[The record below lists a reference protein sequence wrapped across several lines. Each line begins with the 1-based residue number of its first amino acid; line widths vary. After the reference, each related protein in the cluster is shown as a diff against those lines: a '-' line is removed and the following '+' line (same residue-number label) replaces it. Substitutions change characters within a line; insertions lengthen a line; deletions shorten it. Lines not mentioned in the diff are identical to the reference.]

1 MRKNVL
7 VSILAMTS
15 ASTLTAWADANVD
28 QINTS
33 DVSHWQGAETGV
45 SLENGIIVSQNG
57 AAISQNIGKLVKG
70 KYKITTTSAENVNIL
85 INGKALDNGMFE
97 VTSESEDGEEIVI
110 TLEAVESGKEYK
122 VGGLKLML
130 DFDFASLRTELSN
143 RLTAIINK
151 IDNRYENYQDLYN
164 EAMRLSA
171 IVNSLK
177 DEEGTDDKN
186 AYEVYKEYALYK
198 GDASNLHV
206 QIDELET
213 KVNSTADNTAAYNNA
228 MAAHSAQKTAF
239 DNVAKKLEGIAD
251 ETCKTYVA
259 TITAT
264 AKEAVTKALE
274 TFYNNAEAAKED
286 KTAAEVCSEEA
297 INKFTTDVSKLIKD
311 YSDAIDNAKA
321 NHEAYVRINTCITD
335 LRNTYNESLTQI
347 YNEVKDDPDVY
358 ADMREAAQTELN
370 QINAK
375 ITKIEEQ
382 NGTPENH
389 EGSLE
394 LENSLGNNWDV
405 TLHNEITEVTG
416 KYLEKTY
423 ELKEIYA
430 NAKAKL
436 STVETEYE
444 NLGKIQAIKEH
455 HLGTYNAI
463 GTAIETLRTK
473 IEDNNTKH
481 VVADYT
487 QDFNGINDKIEELNT
502 NAAGDIANYDAYQAV
517 TTKVGEK
524 ETSLAE
530 ATKTVNALNDETY
543 SNESKY
549 AATEQ
554 TVTDAIGVISGD
566 ALNAFNEGTCKETDF
581 DAAFAE
587 VDKMIADYIAN
598 AETAKENYL
607 NVQAALASYNA
618 TLSELREVVTNPAV
632 TVGTSGKTYGSYID
646 EFQTVISAIEGFMTT
661 ASTST
666 DDAYNK
672 ALTDAIDKADDA
684 ETKNLADVVA
694 GLKDSYAQDKENYDN
709 NMASQAVDKL
719 VAYIETLI
727 TDATN
732 TLSKISAE
740 GKESANI
747 ENQKDE
753 IRTRIDE
760 QSTAKDQAAAME
772 DKTAAMAELQ
782 KIQEEIGK
790 INTSI
795 STLKEAAE
803 AAQEHFE
810 ANETKYNEA
819 IKTINGLKTA
829 DIKTKD
835 PLRQTEFNDK
845 KTAIET
851 EIATLRTELDA
862 ANAEES
868 VADKWASTEDAKG
881 FGDKLAA
888 LKTKV
893 SEATDAAKASDAN
906 YNAYTAIKAKYDGF
920 DFDDIIAKAKDN
932 INTLYKENVTPY
944 TEARE
949 HYTGDG
955 GVISILEAEKNETL
969 AAFDKSY
976 KVEHDCV
983 DKQNEYNSRF
993 KSIADEINGMPAQ
1006 AEINH
1011 TNFGNLS
1018 ETYVNTEEHRTSVFE
1033 RIASEDQTS
1042 AAQKYLNELTEIGR
1056 ELETYKSEID
1066 HNFIVGTYSAGSNY
1080 NIANDSI
1087 VRIDKRIENID
1098 LTQKGTIGDIII
1110 IDNNKRHEDFK
1121 AALKNARDKYSW
1133 AIKQINA
1140 FANLTDPD
1148 LIDASKKPISDASI
1162 ALSGKLQ
1169 ELRNLEKEEQ
1179 KDYNECNAKK
1189 ELFDINEEHKQEAKR
1204 IEDEISKAITD
1215 IVDKE
1220 YNGNSLGNLADT
1232 KFHNVYDN
1240 VSREYNRVYNV
1251 ALAGYAE
1258 ESKQNSESLKEAKRI
1273 IDAAATASQ
1282 KDLLVLELDTQIKEL
1297 NRVSDLLTKG
1307 KEEASAT
1314 EWNSLYTA
1322 AMDAADAH
1330 LADLNKFGYVN
1341 DADGKTK
1348 QRYIDRYN
1356 AVVAEMN
1363 RLNTEAEAAEEK
1375 NSLFAAMTATVN
1387 GLKDAISVQT
1397 ANALAIYNEAKN
1409 ASAENDVNIAAY
1421 NYIKTLLAGVQDE
1434 IDAFNAFIADYTI
1447 TDEVSADAIQNGL
1460 TYEETLL
1467 EEYDLIF
1474 GWCEVNK
1481 PAYEDYAQT
1490 AKSDIGQKYVQANN
1504 TEQQNLLNEIATLKA
1519 DQNKAADAVK
1529 NEPDEV
1535 KDKVDAYL
1543 TKINDLNNEIS
1554 DYDWR
1559 EVFDNA
1565 EPDWSNEEAKKK
1577 IKDTFLGFAG
1587 RMAQI
1592 RSELSKYYGEG
1603 ENVESKVLGELND
1616 ALNNARTLH
1625 QTETVD
1631 LTTCHQDVQ
1640 NLYGDKLA
1648 ALGAEIEAM
1657 QAEITKYEPQI
1668 LFYENKLSYGINQIT
1683 ESLKSL
1689 SSQIDNAQKP
1699 YTINAAAKARLN
1711 GELDDL
1717 SSKLAGYM
1725 EEINA
1730 FTYADKAGAQA
1741 QADNINSLIGDAKD
1755 TINEIPDN
1763 DDITLNENTTLK
1775 GLLGVDINTYI
1786 DNLYKNHTIE
1796 EMTGRIGT
1804 TTKATGLRDR
1814 INEINN
1820 YLYDS
1825 SNGEVF
1831 YGNERD
1837 KLAIKLNEIYN
1848 MTEALDEYNAR
1859 TSTGRWIYKDIYGN
1873 ILDVP
1878 EYLDYMPEA
1887 LPKIKERIDELNGEL
1902 DALQTEAEDNK
1913 YVPGDVDGNK
1923 EVLVDDYMTIMNY
1936 VLAIETPATEKQM
1949 HAADV
1954 DGNGEINIGD
1964 ITKVINIIL
1973 GVQDNS
1979 AALTRSAADGTDNI
1993 ALTADETGNAKR
2005 VAIRLNSSTAYVGC
2019 QLDVKLPSGV
2029 TLLGEQLGERAADH
2043 KLYSNTLA
2051 DGTHRIVVS
2060 SMENAQ
2066 FADNGDA
2073 LIYLDL
2079 TGRNADHVTVGEVK
2093 LADAAGRVYS
2103 IGSGS
2108 ETTGI
2113 DGVETD
2119 KSIKERIYSVGGQVM
2134 DKIKKGINIIRNS
2147 DGSTRKVVKK

>member
-28 QINTS
+28 QIKTN
-33 DVSHWQGAETGV
+33 DVSDWQGAESGV

-70 KYKITTTSAENVNIL
+70 SYKITTTTAENVKIL

-97 VTSESEDGEEIVI
+97 VTAEEEDIVI

-130 DFDFASLRTELSN
+130 DFDFAPLRTELSN
-143 RLTAIINK
+143 KLTEIINK
-151 IDNRYENYQDLYN
+151 IDNRDENYQKLYDK
-164 EAMRLSA
+164 AMSLSTV
-171 IVNSLK
+171 VNNLK

-186 AYEVYKEYALYK
+186 AYNVYKEYALYK

-206 QIDELET
+206 QIDELEAE
-213 KVNSTADNTAAYNNA
+213 VNSAADNTAAYNNA
-228 MAAHSAQKTAF
+228 VAAYNRQKTAF
-239 DNVAKKLEGIAD
+239 DDVAKKLEGITD
-251 ETCKTYVA
+251 GDSKTYVEG
-259 TITAT
+259 ITAA
-264 AKEAVTKALE
+264 AKEAVTEALDK
-274 TFYNNAEAAKED
+274 FKNDAEAAKGD
-286 KTAAEVCSEEA
+286 GTAAEICNEEA
-297 INKFTTDVSKLIKD
+297 INNFTTEVSKLIND
-311 YSDAIDNAKA
+311 YSAAIDKAKA
-321 NHEAYVRINTCITD
+321 DHEAYVRINTCITD

-382 NGTPENH
+382 NGTPEDH
-389 EGSLE
+389 EGSLK
-394 LENSLGNNWDV
+394 LENDLGNNWDV
-405 TLHNEITEVTG
+405 TLHNEITGVTG
-416 KYLEKTY
+416 KYLEKAY

-436 STVETEYE
+436 SGVETEYE
-444 NLGKIQAIKEH
+444 NLGKIQAIKDH

-463 GTAIETLRTK
+463 GIAIETLRTK

-481 VVADYT
+481 IVVDYT
-487 QDFNGINDKIEELNT
+487 QDFNDINDMITALN
-502 NAAGDIANYDAYQAV
+502 NDAAGDIANYNAYQAV
-517 TTKVGEK
+517 TTKVDEK
-524 ETSLAE
+524 ETSLDE
-530 ATKTVNALNDETY
+530 ATKTVNALTDETY
-543 SNESKY
+543 SNEGKY
-549 AATEQ
+549 AATEKA
-554 TVTDAIGVISGD
+554 VTDAIGVISRD
-566 ALNAFNEGTCKETDF
+566 ALNAFNEGTCKEADF

-618 TLSELREVVTNPAV
+618 TLDELSKVVTNPAV

-672 ALTDAIDKADDA
+672 ALTDAINKADDA

-732 TLSKISAE
+732 TLSKISAK

-753 IRTRIDE
+753 IRSRIDE

-851 EIATLRTELDA
+851 EIAALRAELDA
-862 ANAEES
+862 ANTEES
-868 VADKWASTEDAKG
+868 VADKWASTEDATG
-881 FGDKLAA
+881 FGEKLDAM
-888 LKTKV
+888 KTKV
-893 SEATDAAKASDAN
+893 SDATASAKASEDN
-906 YNAYTAIKAKYDGF
+906 FNAYKAIEAKYNEIGFDGIIEKAKND
-920 DFDDIIAKAKDN
+920 
-932 INTLYKENVTPY
+932 INTLYEENVTPY

-955 GVISILEAEKNETL
+955 GVISKLEGEKDSTWAEVE
-969 AAFDKSY
+969 KSY
-976 KVEHDCV
+976 KDKYDCV
-983 DKQNEYNSRF
+983 SQKEDYINSLT
-993 KSIADEINGMPAQ
+993 SIKDDINAVPADAKKNYDNYGTLSGSLSN
-1006 AEINH
+1006 AE
-1011 TNFGNLS
+1011 
-1018 ETYVNTEEHRTSVFE
+1018 ETRAKEFE
-1033 RIASEDQTS
+1033 RIAKEDQTS
-1042 AAQKYLNELTEIGR
+1042 AAQIYLEDLTKVGEDIAEL
-1056 ELETYKSEID
+1056 KNEID
-1066 HNFIVGTYSAGSNY
+1066 NNFKSGTYSAQNEFSTSN
-1080 NIANDSI
+1080 NSIIAIN
-1087 VRIDKRIENID
+1087 KRISEISTN
-1098 LTQKGTIGDIII
+1098 QKDGVD
-1110 IDNNKRHEDFK
+1110 E
-1121 AALKNARDKYSW
+1121 
-1133 AIKQINA
+1133 AIKVDNDTRLDAINNA
-1140 FANLTDPD
+1140 LSTARNEYSNAITTINEFGTLTDPE
-1148 LIDASKKPISDASI
+1148 LVDAAKKAISEANN
-1162 ALSGKLQ
+1162 ALSGILK
-1169 ELRNLEKEEQ
+1169 ELRDIETKATDEHR
-1179 KDYNECNAKK
+1179 ECTMNG
-1189 ELFDINEEHKQEAKR
+1189 ELFDIEETYKTS
-1204 IEDEISKAITD
+1204 IEEITKDIKATVTG
-1215 IVDKE
+1215 IVNNVYD
-1220 YNGNSLGNLADT
+1220 GNSLGNLALT
-1232 KFHNVYDN
+1232 KFNAVFNEVSAEYDN
-1240 VSREYNRVYNV
+1240 VYNV

-1258 ESKQNSESLKEAKRI
+1258 ESKQSSESLKEAKSI
-1273 IDAAATASQ
+1273 IDDAAKASQ
-1282 KDLLVLELDTQIKEL
+1282 KDLLVLELDTQIKKL
-1297 NRVSDLLTKG
+1297 NRVAGLLTSG

-1387 GLKDAISVQT
+1387 GLKDAINVQT

-1447 TDEVSADAIQNGL
+1447 TDEVSAASIQNDL
-1460 TYEETLL
+1460 TNEKTRL
-1467 EEYDLIF
+1467 EKYDLIF

-1519 DQNKAADAVK
+1519 DQNKAADAVM

-1554 DYDWR
+1554 DYAWR

-1631 LTTCHQDVQ
+1631 LTACHQDVK

-1725 EEINA
+1725 DEINA

-1741 QADNINSLIGDAKD
+1741 QADIISLYIDAAKNK
-1755 TINEIPDN
+1755 INEFADN
-1763 DDITLNENTTLK
+1763 DTRLNETTSLDYIFSLV
-1775 GLLGVDINTYI
+1775 GISNVSTDIEA
-1786 DNLYKNHTIE
+1786 LYKKYTIE
-1796 EMTGRIGT
+1796 EMTGQIGSDNNL
-1804 TTKATGLRDR
+1804 TGLMYR
-1814 INEINN
+1814 IYSIQN
-1820 YLYDS
+1820 YLYDDS
-1825 SNGEVF
+1825 KGEVF
-1831 YGNERD
+1831 YGD
-1837 KLAIKLNEIYN
+1837 KRHELWTKLN
-1848 MTEALDEYNAR
+1848 
-1859 TSTGRWIYKDIYGN
+1859 DIYGRTY
-1873 ILDVP
+1873 
-1878 EYLDYMPEA
+1878 YLYNYNWLTSNSRLVNQDIDGTVIDPVYVDYMTEA
-1887 LPKIKERIDELNGEL
+1887 LPKIKNKIDELNGEL
-1902 DALQTEAEDNK
+1902 DALKAEAEDNK

>member
-28 QINTS
+28 QIKTN
-33 DVSHWQGAETGV
+33 DVSDWQGAESGV

-70 KYKITTTSAENVNIL
+70 SYKITTTTAENVKIL

-97 VTSESEDGEEIVI
+97 VTAEEEDIVI

-130 DFDFASLRTELSN
+130 DFDFAPLRTELSN

-151 IDNRYENYQDLYN
+151 IDDRYENYQDLYN

-186 AYEVYKEYALYK
+186 AYEVYKENALYK
-198 GDASNLHV
+198 GDASNLHKD
-206 QIDELET
+206 IDALEED
-213 KVNSTADNTAAYNNA
+213 VNSTADNTAAYNNA
-228 MAAHSAQKTAF
+228 MEAHSTQKTAF
-239 DNVAKKLEGIAD
+239 DNVAKKLEAITD

-264 AKEAVTKALE
+264 AKEAVTEALE

-286 KTAAEVCSEEA
+286 GKAADICSEEK
-297 INKFTTDVSKLIKD
+297 IKNFTTEVSGLIDD
-311 YSDAIDNAKA
+311 YSVAIDNAKA

-394 LENSLGNNWDV
+394 LENGLGNNWDV
-405 TLHNEITEVTG
+405 TLHNEITGVTG
-416 KYLEKTY
+416 KYLEKAY

-430 NAKAKL
+430 NAKANL
-436 STVETEYE
+436 STVETEYD
-444 NLGKIQAIKEH
+444 NLGKIQAIKDK
-455 HLGTYNAI
+455 HLDAYNAI
-463 GTAIETLRTK
+463 GTAIETLSTK
-473 IEDNNTKH
+473 IEDNNTKNI
-481 VVADYT
+481 VVDYT
-487 QDFNGINDKIEELNT
+487 QDFNDINDMITALN
-502 NAAGDIANYDAYQAV
+502 NDAAGDIANYNAYQAV
-517 TTKVGEK
+517 TTKVDEK
-524 ETSLAE
+524 ETSLTE
-530 ATKTVNALNDETY
+530 ATKAVNTLTDETY
-543 SNESKY
+543 SNEGKY
-549 AATEQ
+549 AATEKA
-554 TVTDAIGVISGD
+554 VTDAIGVISGN
-566 ALNAFNEGTCKETDF
+566 ALNAFKEGTCKETDF
-581 DAAFAE
+581 DAAFVE

-607 NVQAALASYNA
+607 NVQAALTSYKA
-618 TLSELREVVTNPAV
+618 TLDELSKVVTNTAV
-632 TVGTSGKTYGSYID
+632 TVGTSGKTYGIYID

-672 ALTDAIDKADDA
+672 ALADAFDKADAA
-684 ETKNLADVVA
+684 ETKTLADVVA

-709 NMASQAVDKL
+709 NIADQAVDRL

-727 TDATN
+727 TTATGE
-732 TLSKISAE
+732 LSKISAE
-740 GKESANI
+740 GKESADI
-747 ENQKDE
+747 EKQKAE
-753 IRTRIDE
+753 IQARIAE
-760 QSTAKDQAAAME
+760 QNAAKEQAAEMT

-782 KIQEEIGK
+782 KIQEEIGN
-790 INTSI
+790 INTDI
-795 STLKEAAE
+795 SDLQQAAK

-810 ANETKYNEA
+810 ANETKYNDA
-819 IKTINGLKTA
+819 INTINGLKTG
-829 DIKTKD
+829 DIKTTD

-851 EIATLRTELDA
+851 EIAALRAELDA

-906 YNAYTAIKAKYDGF
+906 YAAYTAIKAKYDEIGF
-920 DFDDIIAKAKDN
+920 DGIIAKAKND
-932 INTLYKENVTPY
+932 INTLYKEKVTPY

-955 GVISILEAEKNETL
+955 GVISKLEDEKDSKWAEVE
-969 AAFDKSY
+969 KSY
-976 KVEHDCV
+976 KVTHNCV
-983 DKQNEYNSRF
+983 IQKEGYITSLT
-993 KSIADEINGMPAQ
+993 SIAKDINAVPADAKNNYNNYGTLSGSLSKAEETRADE
-1006 AEINH
+1006 
-1011 TNFGNLS
+1011 
-1018 ETYVNTEEHRTSVFE
+1018 FE
-1033 RIASEDQTS
+1033 RIAEEDKTA
-1042 AAQKYLNELTEIGR
+1042 AAQGYLEDLTKVGEDIAEL
-1056 ELETYKSEID
+1056 KNEID
-1066 HNFIVGTYSAGSNY
+1066 DKFKSGTYSAQNEFSVSEL
-1080 NIANDSI
+1080 SI
-1087 VRIDKRIENID
+1087 KEINNRITEISTNQKGKADEAIKADNDKRLEAI
-1098 LTQKGTIGDIII
+1098 
-1110 IDNNKRHEDFK
+1110 NNALSTARHE
-1121 AALKNARDKYSW
+1121 YSN
-1133 AIKQINA
+1133 AIKTINE
-1140 FANLTDPD
+1140 FGTLTDPE
-1148 LIDASKKPISDASI
+1148 LVDAAKKAISEANN
-1162 ALSGKLQ
+1162 ALSGILK
-1169 ELRNLEKEEQ
+1169 ELRDIETEATDKYRDCTLNG
-1179 KDYNECNAKK
+1179 
-1189 ELFDINEEHKQEAKR
+1189 ELFDIEETYKAS
-1204 IEDEISKAITD
+1204 IEKITKDIKATVTG
-1215 IVDKE
+1215 IVNNVYD
-1220 YNGNSLGNLADT
+1220 GNSLGNLALT
-1232 KFHNVYDN
+1232 KFNAVFYEVSAEYDN
-1240 VSREYNRVYNV
+1240 VYNV

-1258 ESKQNSESLKEAKRI
+1258 KSKQSSESLKEAKSI
-1273 IDAAATASQ
+1273 IDDAAKASQ
-1282 KDLLVLELDTQIKEL
+1282 KDLLVLELDTQISNL
-1297 NRVSDLLTKG
+1297 NGVADLLTKG

-1314 EWNSLYTA
+1314 EWSSLYTA

-1348 QRYIDRYN
+1348 QKYIDKYN

-1421 NYIKTLLAGVQDE
+1421 NYIKTLLAGVQAE

-1519 DQNKAADAVK
+1519 DQNKAADAVIK
-1529 NEPDEV
+1529 EPDEV

-1554 DYDWR
+1554 DYDWT

-1565 EPDWSNEEAKKK
+1565 EFDWSNEEAKKK

-1592 RSELSKYYGEG
+1592 RSELSKYYGKG

-1631 LTTCHQDVQ
+1631 LTTCHQDVK

-1711 GELDDL
+1711 GKLDDL

-1725 EEINA
+1725 DEINA

-1741 QADNINSLIGDAKD
+1741 QADIISLYIDAAKNK
-1755 TINEIPDN
+1755 INEFADN
-1763 DDITLNENTTLK
+1763 DTRLNETTSLDYIFSLV
-1775 GLLGVDINTYI
+1775 GISNVSTDIEA
-1786 DNLYKNHTIE
+1786 LYKKYTIE
-1796 EMTGRIGT
+1796 EMTGQIGSDNNL
-1804 TTKATGLRDR
+1804 TGLMYR
-1814 INEINN
+1814 IYSIQN
-1820 YLYDS
+1820 YLYDDS
-1825 SNGEVF
+1825 KGEVF
-1831 YGNERD
+1831 YGD
-1837 KLAIKLNEIYN
+1837 KRHELWTKLN
-1848 MTEALDEYNAR
+1848 
-1859 TSTGRWIYKDIYGN
+1859 DIYGRTY
-1873 ILDVP
+1873 
-1878 EYLDYMPEA
+1878 YLYNYNWRTSNSRPVSQDIDGTVIDPVYVDYMTEA
-1887 LPKIKERIDELNGEL
+1887 LPKIKNKIDELNGEL

-1923 EVLVDDYMTIMNY
+1923 QVLVDDYMTIMNY
-1936 VLAIETPATEKQM
+1936 VLAIEAPATEKQM

-2005 VAIRLNSSTAYVGC
+2005 VAIRLNNSTAYVGC

>member
-28 QINTS
+28 QIKTN
-33 DVSHWQGAETGV
+33 DVSDWQGAESGV

-70 KYKITTTSAENVNIL
+70 SYKITTTTAENVKIL

-97 VTSESEDGEEIVI
+97 VTAEEEDIVI

-130 DFDFASLRTELSN
+130 DFDFAPLRTELSN
-143 RLTAIINK
+143 KLTEIINK
-151 IDNRYENYQDLYN
+151 IDNRDENYQKLYDK
-164 EAMRLSA
+164 AMSLSTV
-171 IVNSLK
+171 VNNLK

-186 AYEVYKEYALYK
+186 AYNVYKEYALYK

-206 QIDELET
+206 QIDELEAE
-213 KVNSTADNTAAYNNA
+213 VNSAADNTAAYNNA
-228 MAAHSAQKTAF
+228 VAAYNRQKTAF
-239 DNVAKKLEGIAD
+239 DDVAKKLEGITD
-251 ETCKTYVA
+251 GDSKTYVEG
-259 TITAT
+259 ITAA
-264 AKEAVTKALE
+264 AKEAVTEALDK
-274 TFYNNAEAAKED
+274 FKNDAEAAKGD
-286 KTAAEVCSEEA
+286 GTAAEICNEEA
-297 INKFTTDVSKLIKD
+297 INNFTTEVSKLIND
-311 YSDAIDNAKA
+311 YSAAIDKAKA
-321 NHEAYVRINTCITD
+321 DHEAYVRINTCITD

-382 NGTPENH
+382 NGTPEDH
-389 EGSLE
+389 EGSLK
-394 LENSLGNNWDV
+394 LENDLGNNWDV
-405 TLHNEITEVTG
+405 TLHNEITGVTG
-416 KYLEKTY
+416 KYLEKAY

-436 STVETEYE
+436 SGVETEYE
-444 NLGKIQAIKEH
+444 NLGKIQAIKDH

-481 VVADYT
+481 IVVDYT
-487 QDFNGINDKIEELNT
+487 QDFNDINDMITALN
-502 NAAGDIANYDAYQAV
+502 NDAAGDIANYNAYQAV
-517 TTKVGEK
+517 TTKVDEK
-524 ETSLAE
+524 ETSLDE
-530 ATKTVNALNDETY
+530 ATKTVNALTDETY
-543 SNESKY
+543 SNEGKY
-549 AATEQ
+549 AATEKA
-554 TVTDAIGVISGD
+554 VTDAIGVISRD
-566 ALNAFNEGTCKETDF
+566 ALNAFNEGTCKEADF

-618 TLSELREVVTNPAV
+618 TLDELSKVVTNPAV

-672 ALTDAIDKADDA
+672 ALTDAINKADDA

-732 TLSKISAE
+732 TLSKISAK

-753 IRTRIDE
+753 IRSRIDE

-795 STLKEAAE
+795 STLNEAAE

-851 EIATLRTELDA
+851 EIAALRAELDA
-862 ANAEES
+862 ANTEES
-868 VADKWASTEDAKG
+868 VADKWASTEDATG
-881 FGDKLAA
+881 FGEKLDAM
-888 LKTKV
+888 KTKV
-893 SEATDAAKASDAN
+893 SDATASAKASEDN
-906 YNAYTAIKAKYDGF
+906 FNAYKAIEAKYNEIGFDGIIEKAKND
-920 DFDDIIAKAKDN
+920 
-932 INTLYKENVTPY
+932 INTLYEENVTPY

-955 GVISILEAEKNETL
+955 GVISKLEGEKDSTWAEVE
-969 AAFDKSY
+969 KSY
-976 KVEHDCV
+976 KDKYDCV
-983 DKQNEYNSRF
+983 SQKEDYINSLT
-993 KSIADEINGMPAQ
+993 SIKDDINAVPADAKKNYDNYGTLSGSLSN
-1006 AEINH
+1006 AE
-1011 TNFGNLS
+1011 
-1018 ETYVNTEEHRTSVFE
+1018 ETRAKEFE
-1033 RIASEDQTS
+1033 RIAKEDQTS
-1042 AAQKYLNELTEIGR
+1042 AAQIYLEDLTKVGEDIAEL
-1056 ELETYKSEID
+1056 KNEID
-1066 HNFIVGTYSAGSNY
+1066 NNFKSGTYSAQNEFSTSN
-1080 NIANDSI
+1080 NSIIAIN
-1087 VRIDKRIENID
+1087 KRISEISTN
-1098 LTQKGTIGDIII
+1098 QKDGVD
-1110 IDNNKRHEDFK
+1110 E
-1121 AALKNARDKYSW
+1121 
-1133 AIKQINA
+1133 AIKVDNDTRLDAINNA
-1140 FANLTDPD
+1140 LSTARNEYSNAITTINEFGTLTDPE
-1148 LIDASKKPISDASI
+1148 LVDAAKKAISEANN
-1162 ALSGKLQ
+1162 ALSGILK
-1169 ELRNLEKEEQ
+1169 ELRDIETKATDEHR
-1179 KDYNECNAKK
+1179 ECTMNG
-1189 ELFDINEEHKQEAKR
+1189 ELFDIEETYKTS
-1204 IEDEISKAITD
+1204 IEEITKDIKATVTG
-1215 IVDKE
+1215 IVNNVYD
-1220 YNGNSLGNLADT
+1220 GNSLGNLALT
-1232 KFHNVYDN
+1232 KFNAVFNEVSAEYDN
-1240 VSREYNRVYNV
+1240 VYNV

-1258 ESKQNSESLKEAKRI
+1258 ESKQSSESLKEAKSI
-1273 IDAAATASQ
+1273 IDDAAKASQ
-1282 KDLLVLELDTQIKEL
+1282 KDLLVLELDTQIKKL
-1297 NRVSDLLTKG
+1297 NRVAGLLTSG

-1387 GLKDAISVQT
+1387 GLKDAINVQT

-1447 TDEVSADAIQNGL
+1447 TDEVSAASIQNDL
-1460 TYEETLL
+1460 TNEKTRL
-1467 EEYDLIF
+1467 EKYDLIF

-1519 DQNKAADAVK
+1519 DQNKAADAVM

-1554 DYDWR
+1554 DYAWR

-1631 LTTCHQDVQ
+1631 LTACHQDVK

-1725 EEINA
+1725 DEINA

-1741 QADNINSLIGDAKD
+1741 QADIISLYIDAAKNK
-1755 TINEIPDN
+1755 INEFADN
-1763 DDITLNENTTLK
+1763 DTRLNETTSLDYIFSLV
-1775 GLLGVDINTYI
+1775 GISNVSTDIEA
-1786 DNLYKNHTIE
+1786 LYKKYTIE
-1796 EMTGRIGT
+1796 EMTGQIGSDNNL
-1804 TTKATGLRDR
+1804 TGLMYR
-1814 INEINN
+1814 IYSIQN
-1820 YLYDS
+1820 YLYDDS
-1825 SNGEVF
+1825 KGEVF
-1831 YGNERD
+1831 YGD
-1837 KLAIKLNEIYN
+1837 KRHELWTKLN
-1848 MTEALDEYNAR
+1848 
-1859 TSTGRWIYKDIYGN
+1859 DIYGRTY
-1873 ILDVP
+1873 
-1878 EYLDYMPEA
+1878 YLYNYNWLTSNSRLVNQDIDGTVIDPVYVDYMTEA
-1887 LPKIKERIDELNGEL
+1887 LPKIKNKIDELNGEL
-1902 DALQTEAEDNK
+1902 DALKAEAEDNK